1 MPNQDGEKLLHT
13 WYFPAFASSYSCEEG
28 VKKEKY
34 EEIYVGV

>member
-1 MPNQDGEKLLHT
+1 MKMERKTASHLVLSR
-13 WYFPAFASSYSCEEG
+13 FASSYSCEEV